1 MADIVM
7 SFGAIA
13 DVYWAYHRQVF
24 CGSFCN
30 AQGVLQTMGETAAAL
45 STLAVTIYT
54 FLAIKQNRH
63 TYRPQLYLALVAA
76 IWLWVLLWA
85 VTPLAI
91 PRGPDS
97 DGAGNVKNFYAPT
110 PWCNGAG
117 LTNDIWYNVSWLNIS
132 GMQET
137 QPIHK
142 IFVEHFSRL
151 WLAGIGSIVLYV
163 PSYFSVRQ
171 QQRAIE
177 REEVRQIP
185 MVVQIGRFNQAE
197 YPEVAEG
204 PKRPVEP
211 DARSVASSIHENSGA
226 AKLLWYP
233 FVYTLCVLPLSIIRW
248 AGFVN
253 PELLRSSR
261 IQAPTM
267 VFVGIFNLMGL
278 FNVVLILLTRPA
290 VLLMESYKNPDDH
303 RAAIPEDNEPNAA
316 RAFSRASDGLSH
328 REGQHERFKTDETHV
343 NERTVVNA
351 FGGVKTSLVRDF

>member
-1 MADIVM
+1 M

-45 STLAVTIYT
+45 STLA
-54 FLAIKQNRH
+54 
-63 TYRPQLYLALVAA
+63 
-76 IWLWVLLWA
+76 
-85 VTPLAI
+85 
-91 PRGPDS
+91 
-97 DGAGNVKNFYAPT
+97 
-110 PWCNGAG
+110 GAG
-117 LTNDIWYNVSWLNIS
+117 LTNGIWYNVSWLNIS

-151 WLAGIGSIVLYV
+151 WIAGIGSIVLYV
-163 PSYFSVRQ
+163 PSYFSIRKQ
-171 QQRAIE
+171 QHAIE
-177 REEVRQIP
+177 REEARQIP
-185 MVVQIGRFNQAE
+185 MVVQIGRFSQAR
-197 YPEVAEG
+197 YPEVAED

-211 DARSVASSIHENSGA
+211 DARSVASSIHAENSGA

-303 RAAIPEDNEPNAA
+303 RIATPEDNEPNAA

-328 REGQHERFKTDETHV
+328 REGRHERFKTDETRV